1 MYVDTKKCILYLQLK
16 VFILK
21 ETIERNNVMKKKQV
35 QMRQFYKKGYFL
47 RRLKE
52 SWQWYLLLLPGL
64 TYLIIFAYGPMY
76 GVQIAFKNYKANL
89 GIWESEWVGLKYFIN
104 FFNYPL
110 FWKMIKN
117 TLSITLYS
125 LATFPCSII
134 FALLLNEVKNQKLKK
149 GIQMITYMPH
159 FLSEV
164 VVCSLVILFLDR
176 TSGPIN
182 NLIELLGGE
191 RMSFMNDPKAFSS
204 IYVMSGLWQSLGWGA
219 ILYIS
224 ALSSISQEEV
234 EAARIDGANRMQVL
248 WHINLP
254 GILPTIVITFLLR
267 VGGIMNL
274 GYTKILLLQNDL
286 NLEVSTVISTYTY
299 EIGLIGGQYSYSA
312 AIGLFNNIVN
322 IIILL
327 IANQISKRVAEIG
340 LL

>member
-1 MYVDTKKCILYLQLK
+1 MKQTQLQAK
-16 VFILK
+16 TPK
-21 ETIERNNVMKKKQV
+21 
-35 QMRQFYKKGYFL
+35 KKGYVKK
-47 RRLKE
+47 RLKE

-64 TYLIIFAYGPMY
+64 IYMIIFEYGPMY

-89 GIWESEWVGLKYFIN
+89 GIWGSEWVGFKHFLR
-104 FFNYPL
+104 FFDYPL

-134 FALLLNEVKNQKLKK
+134 FALLLNEVKQQKLKK

-164 VVCSLVILFLDR
+164 VVCSLVILFLDK

-182 NLIELLGGE
+182 NLIELVGGE
-191 RMSFMNDPKAFSS
+191 RIAFMNNPKMFSS
-204 IYVMSGLWQSLGWGA
+204 VYVLSGLWQSLGWGA

-234 EAARIDGANRMQVL
+234 EAARIDGASRLQVL

-254 GILPTIVITFLLR
+254 GIMPKVIITFLLR
-267 VGGIMNL
+267 LGGIMSL
-274 GYTKILLLQNDL
+274 GYT
-286 NLEVSTVISTYTY
+286 
-299 EIGLIGGQYSYSA
+299 
-312 AIGLFNNIVN
+312 
-322 IIILL
+322 
-327 IANQISKRVAEIG
+327 
-340 LL
+340 